1 MNVHIL
7 ARKLRSVFQVLR
19 YPRFAGIKF
28 RAFGMLSPKVYARIY
43 EATMRGPDLDVLEI
57 GAARGAATIVIA
69 KALLSSE
76 KRAKVVAVEKFSGG
90 SNVDFGGKDENLV
103 RIRALFDF
111 YGVTDKVTIFAH
123 YLTGANVEE
132 VKALISTEQ
141 IGLLLIDA
149 DGRLD
154 VHLPLVWSRLSSDC
168 PIILDDYRENYDFA
182 VRSERF
188 PLGRTKELTCFR
200 LVNRLRDLG
209 YLKIESIVSNT
220 VFARK
225 ARSGSFS
232 ESDRTALR
240 EEVSSVEREY
250 EAWLERQRS

>member
-69 KALLSSE
+69 KALMSSE

-90 SNVDFGGKDENLV
+90 SNVDFGGKDENLA

-111 YGVTDKVTIFAH
+111 YGVTHKVTIFAH
-123 YLTGANVEE
+123 YLTGENAEE

-154 VHLPLVWSRLSSDC
+154 VSPKGDGPGFVLQRG
-168 PIILDDYRENYDFA
+168 A
-182 VRSERF
+182 VA
-188 PLGRTKELTCFR
+188 GAFR
-200 LVNRLRDLG
+200 AIPPGTNEGTNL
-209 YLKIESIVSNT
+209 
-220 VFARK
+220 FQARQQ
-225 ARSGSFS
+225 AS
-232 ESDRTALR
+232 
-240 EEVSSVEREY
+240 
-250 EAWLERQRS
+250 